1 MLFLN
6 EIRKQTDVITD
17 WSKEFLASRRRAEK
31 RQDKA
36 HALLKEDV
44 AHWQK
49 ERELKN
55 RYLEQLF
62 QGACYAGRRPSTLR
76 TKGIYK
82 PCISRAAPRHNP

>member
-49 ERELKN
+49 ER
-55 RYLEQLF
+55 
-62 QGACYAGRRPSTLR
+62 
-76 TKGIYK
+76 
-82 PCISRAAPRHNP
+82 